1 LGSQLLC
8 CHVGLKPLLARIRK
22 HGLNYPVVQQAL
34 SDKPHDCK
42 WWHCAEH
49 LVAPMGSHLSVAVF
63 EALFTA
69 EEVSAG
75 ALDFQR

>member
-1 LGSQLLC
+1 MQLLY

-22 HGLNYPVVQQAL
+22 HGLNYPVVQQVL
-34 SDKPHDCK
+34 RDLPQDCR
-42 WWHCAEH
+42 WVHCAED
-49 LVAPMGSHLSVAVF
+49 LVAPMGSRLSVAAF
-63 EALFTA
+63 ETLFTA